1 MRGTPATVAQRSL
14 FAHSVETMPRSH
26 PPSTLAVRRSSTP
39 HRSAR
44 PHGSSPARA
53 TALAARG
60 VLALALL
67 LGVAPSRAGE
77 RTLSEFWPEL
87 DVFVKL
93 GEQTRLFLLGTVTR
107 AAETGTSTE
116 GTLGAHLD
124 WFPAGLPSRLLE
136 IAPGMEGRWS
146 LWTRIGYQHINTWNS
161 TTPSEDRAV
170 LEATLR
176 SEPLWRAIRIA
187 NRSRLDLRASG
198 GETSWRYR
206 NRSRI
211 ERTWTLRG
219 ADARTDALL
228 SYLPAG
234 MLAAATPY
242 GMIEFFWDSRDAAW
256 SRRYAQLGVE
266 FELARDRTID
276 LFVARQDDLRLTGSK
291 IHVGGVALT
300 LRF

>member
-1 MRGTPATVAQRSL
+1 
-14 FAHSVETMPRSH
+14 MPRSH
-26 PPSTLAVRRSSTP
+26 PLSTSAVCRSSTP
-39 HRSAR
+39 HRPAPPYR
-44 PHGSSPARA
+44 SSPARA
-53 TALAARG
+53 TALVARG
-60 VLALALL
+60 ALALALL
-67 LGVAPSRAGE
+67 LGVAPSRAAE
-77 RTLSEFWPEL
+77 LTLSEFWPEL

-93 GEQTRLFLLGTVTR
+93 GEETRLFLLATVTR
-107 AAETGTSTE
+107 AAETGVSTE

-146 LWTRIGYQHINTWNS
+146 LWTRIGYQHINAWNS

-176 SEPLWRAIRIA
+176 SEPLWQAIRVA

-211 ERTWTLRG
+211 ERTWALRG

-234 MLAAATPY
+234 TLAAATPY
-242 GMIEFFWDSRDAAW
+242 WMLEFFWDSRDAAW
-256 SRRYAQLGVE
+256 SRRYQQIGVE
-266 FELARDRTID
+266 FDLAGERTID
-276 LFVARQDDLRLTGSK
+276 VFVARQDDLRLNGSK